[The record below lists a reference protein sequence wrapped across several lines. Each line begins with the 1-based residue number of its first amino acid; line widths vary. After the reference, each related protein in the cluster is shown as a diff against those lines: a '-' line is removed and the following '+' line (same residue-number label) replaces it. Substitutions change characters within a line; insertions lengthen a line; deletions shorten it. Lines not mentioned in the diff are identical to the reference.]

1 MPLISVILPAYN
13 AEKFI
18 KEAVQSILD
27 QTVNDFELIVIN
39 DASTDGTLDI
49 LQSFNDSRISIINNE
64 INLKVVKSLNK
75 GLELAKGEFIA
86 RMDADDISLPNRFE
100 KQLQY
105 FKQHPEVD
113 ICGTWVEVFDG
124 GNAVFK
130 PYEKHEDIR
139 ANLLFLNEIVHPSV
153 MMRKSSL
160 INHHLSY
167 EESFINAEDYGLW
180 VAAMDKLRFAN
191 VQEVLLRYR
200 LHANNVS
207 FFQNE
212 IPSDVK
218 AMNIKAY
225 KRVLQNLGVT
235 YTESD
240 LDTHISFGL
249 KRLTDLS
256 KENIEKCLSWFQLI
270 VASNNQRKYFNKKSL
285 RNVVMHQLFFLVKK
299 VKAQPNLYKEVFK
312 VLLRLY
318 SITDYLDYVRY
329 ICKRK
334 FLANNKNRFR
344 MA

>member
-49 LQSFNDSRISIINNE
+49 LESFNDSRISIINNK
-64 INLKVVKSLNK
+64 INLKVVKCLNK

-86 RMDADDISLPNRFE
+86 RMDADDVSLPNRFE

-124 GNAVFK
+124 GNTVFK

-160 INHHLSY
+160 IRHKLLY
-167 EESFINAEDYGLW
+167 DESFLNAEDYGLW
-180 VAAMDKLRFAN
+180 VVAMDKVIFAN
-191 VQEVLLRYR
+191 VQEVLLKYR

-225 KRVLQNLGVT
+225 QIVLQNLGVN
-235 YTESD
+235 YKEAD
-240 LDTHISFGL
+240 LETHISFGL
-249 KRLTDLS
+249 KRLSDLS
-256 KENIEKCLSWFQLI
+256 KENIGKCLSWLQLI
-270 VASNNQRKYFNKKSL
+270 VATNNQNKYFNKKSL
-285 RNVVMHQLFFLVKK
+285 RNVVMHQLFFLIKK
-299 VKAQPNLYKEVFK
+299 VKAQPNLYKEIFK

-334 FLANNKNRFR
+334 FLSNNKNSFP